1 MDDGFYLYCAVPAG
15 HAPPA
20 GLRGLGGAPVQ
31 IVPAA
36 GIALWTTPLA
46 RPPVPSLDTIRA
58 HNSVIEAA
66 MTPDVTPVPFRFGQ
80 FLGARAAVLGRA
92 AERAPEWH
100 RQLDEFAGCEE
111 HGVRVVD
118 LTVTPT
124 ARDVRA
130 DASSGR
136 AYLQA
141 LARAAGDERAR
152 AARAQAIADDLRS
165 RLGGLIAQ
173 QRVEPLASAH
183 GLASIAH
190 LVRHV
195 DAASYRTALDA
206 ATAAHPEL
214 RFLASGP
221 WPPYS
226 FAG

>member
-20 GLRGLGGAPVQ
+20 GLRGLGAAPVQ
-31 IVPAA
+31 LVPASGLA
-36 GIALWTTPLA
+36 FWTTPLA
-46 RPPVPSLDTIRA
+46 RPPAPSLDSIRA
-58 HNSVIEAA
+58 HNAVIEAA
-66 MTPDVTPVPFRFGQ
+66 MTADVTPVPFRFGQ
-80 FLGARAAVLGRA
+80 FLGARAAVLERA
-92 AERAPEWH
+92 AERAGEWR
-100 RQLDEFAGCEE
+100 RQLADFAGREE

-118 LTVTPT
+118 PALTSA
-124 ARDVRA
+124 ARDVHA

-141 LARAAGDERAR
+141 LARAAGAERAR
-152 AARAQAIADDLRS
+152 AARAHDIADDLRS

-190 LVRHV
+190 LVRHA